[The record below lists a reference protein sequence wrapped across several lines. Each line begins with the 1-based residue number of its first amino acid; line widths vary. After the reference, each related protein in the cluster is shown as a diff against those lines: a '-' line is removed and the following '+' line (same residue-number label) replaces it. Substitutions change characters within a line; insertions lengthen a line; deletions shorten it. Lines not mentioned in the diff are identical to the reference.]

1 MRRFAS
7 IAKATAL
14 EIVNEPLSL
23 LLLTASLALAVF
35 APAFHYHQ
43 FGEATR
49 MARDAG
55 LSALL
60 IGGTLFAVAGTVR
73 SVRRE
78 LESGTAAVALAHP
91 VSRAQFLLAK
101 AVGAYCAFALFAL
114 ALGAITVTIVNGAR
128 IGALLAQ
135 RTGDIPRLWGPSY
148 AFGVAAVVAPYVVG
162 AVLNRAFR
170 IRFAMS
176 AFLTSLAVAL
186 ASVFYRPDAASLLRL
201 LPAIVLL
208 LMPPAVF
215 TMAAAAASVRLK
227 ANGAGAVCA
236 LLVAL
241 FLPFAGNYSLSEAL
255 SKGGTIP
262 WGYVAVAALA
272 ALPAFLLA
280 AAAGLRLIKEQDI

>member
-23 LLLTASLALAVF
+23 LLLSASLVLAVF

-55 LSALL
+55 LSALF
-60 IGGTLFAVAGTVR
+60 IGGTLFAVAGAVR

-78 LESGTAAVALAHP
+78 FESGTAAVALSHP

-101 AVGAYCAFALFAL
+101 AAGAYCAFALFAL
-114 ALGAITVTIVNGAR
+114 AIGAVTVTIVNGAR
-128 IGALLAQ
+128 IGALVAQ

-162 AVLNRAFR
+162 AILNRLFR

-176 AFLTSLAVAL
+176 AFLTALAVAL
-186 ASVFYRPDAASLLRL
+186 ASVFYRPDASSLRL
-201 LPAIVLL
+201 LPAILL
-208 LMPPAVF
+208 LCLPPAVF
-215 TMAAAAASVRLK
+215 AMAAAAASVRLK
-227 ANGAGAVCA
+227 ANAAGAVCA

-241 FLPFAGNYSLSEAL
+241 FLPFAGNYSLSGAL
-255 SKGGTIP
+255 SKGGSIS

-280 AAAGLRLIKEQDI
+280 AAVGLRLVKEQDL

>member
-60 IGGTLFAVAGTVR
+60 VGGTLFSVAGAVR

-101 AVGAYCAFALFAL
+101 ALGAYCAFALFAL
-114 ALGAITVTIVNGAR
+114 ALGAVTVTIVNGAR
-128 IGALLAQ
+128 IGALVAQ
-135 RTGDIPRLWGPSY
+135 KTGDIPRLWGPSY

-176 AFLTSLAVAL
+176 AFLTALAVAL
-186 ASVFYRPDAASLLRL
+186 ASVFYRPDASALRL
-201 LPAIVLL
+201 LPAIALL
-208 LMPPAVF
+208 LLPPAVF

-280 AAAGLRLIKEQDI
+280 ALVGLRLIKEQDI

>member
-60 IGGTLFAVAGTVR
+60 IGGTLFAATGTVR

-101 AVGAYCAFALFAL
+101 AAGAYCAFALFAI

-128 IGALLAQ
+128 IGALVAQ

-176 AFLTSLAVAL
+176 AFLTALAVAL
-186 ASVFYRPDAASLLRL
+186 ASVCYRPDTASVRL

-208 LMPPAVF
+208 WMPPAVF

-272 ALPAFLLA
+272 ALPAFFLA
-280 AAAGLRLIKEQDI
+280 ALVGLRLIKEQDI